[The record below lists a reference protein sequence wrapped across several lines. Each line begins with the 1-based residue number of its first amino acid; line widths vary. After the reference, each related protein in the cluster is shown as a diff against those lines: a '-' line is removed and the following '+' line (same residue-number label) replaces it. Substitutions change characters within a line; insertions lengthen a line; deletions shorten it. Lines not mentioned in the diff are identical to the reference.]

1 MCKNAFWHGIFINF
15 INEYTFMVT
24 WNTLFP
30 FAIGSRLRSRIFHA
44 EKTTAMFNKIMLT
57 ALLML
62 GLLGASNAQKEISEG
77 TITYDISITSGAH
90 TSKEVSDALKGAS
103 AVLYIKG
110 AYFRTDMKTGMGT
123 EKTIYNAGTGSG
135 VILKEYSGQKLMI
148 TLTKENWEDKNQRVN
163 ELTYRKSEETKSI
176 LGYFCTKA
184 TTTMSDGSAL
194 CVYYANELVL
204 ANKEYDPTFK
214 TLPGIP
220 LQYEM
225 IKNGITFT
233 YTASRIDLGPVAVST
248 FDIPRS
254 GYRTISYEENTKGR
268 KSGN

>member
-1 MCKNAFWHGIFINF
+1 MI
-15 INEYTFMVT
+15 T
-24 WNTLFP
+24 WNTLFSFP
-30 FAIGSRLRSRIFHA
+30 VGIRPTSWVFHA
-44 EKTTAMFNKIMLT
+44 AKTTAMFNKIMLT

-62 GLLGASNAQKEISEG
+62 GLLDSSKAQKEISEG
-77 TITYDISITSGAH
+77 VITYDISITSGGGN
-90 TSKEVSDALKGAS
+90 SKQVSDALKGAS
-103 AVLYIKG
+103 TVLYIKG

-148 TLTKENWEDKNQRVN
+148 TLTSENWADKNQRVN
-163 ELTYRKSEETKSI
+163 ELTYQKGGEKKTI
-176 LGYFCTKA
+176 LGYVCSKA
-184 TTTMSDGSAL
+184 TAVMSDGSAL
-194 CVYYANELVL
+194 CVYYADDLVL

-220 LQYEM
+220 MQYEM

-233 YTASRIDLGPVAVST
+233 YTASRIDLGPVAVSS

-254 GYRTISYEENTKGR
+254 GYRTISYEENIKGR
-268 KSGN
+268 KAGN